1 MIKGNDMGLGLIVR
15 KEILDNLLNQR
26 FAAACIVSVLLILS
40 SMIVL
45 TSSYTDEWRDYQSR
59 TAAQEDFIEHY
70 GHWNRMQWMAR
81 QSHMPLHFQA
91 LVLGI
96 DREPE
101 QQNFVSNPVSALF
114 SRLDFVAI
122 VTVIMSLMAILFSY
136 DSISG
141 EREAGLLKQMLSMG
155 AGRRSILFGKILG
168 GIISLLVPFTI
179 GVLSGILYL
188 SVRSG
193 LQLRPADYGVFLV
206 LLAGSFCYVA
216 AFLTLGILVSA
227 RSHTSAQALLKTLFA
242 WVVLVLFLPNVSPFL
257 AARLYRIP
265 SKAKIDQ
272 ELTWI
277 TSDERDQIVRQRGQ
291 EILRSQY
298 PDLVSLSSL
307 NRNELAARVEADPAL
322 KERYAHYTNA
332 YDKMIGDVNREQ
344 REKGAKIY
352 DEFEAQ
358 SKYQERLA
366 TWIAS
371 LSPLADFVFL
381 ATDITETG
389 IHGDDHWLEEARQ
402 YNQKIGAFAQAR
414 YEREKAK
421 NPAFDSNDYLDMRD
435 RPKFTYHPEALSDRM
450 VRVLPQ
456 FSILI
461 LFNLLFVTVAQ
472 LSFSTYDVR

>member
-1 MIKGNDMGLGLIVR
+1 MRLGLIVR

-26 FAAACIVSVLLILS
+26 FAAACIVSVLLMLS

-45 TSSYTDEWRDYQSR
+45 TSSYIDEWRDYQSR
-59 TAAQEDFIEHY
+59 VATQEEFIEHY

-81 QSHMPLHFQA
+81 QTHMPVHYQA

-101 QQNFVSNPVSALF
+101 QQNFVSNPVSGLF

-141 EREAGLLKQMLSMG
+141 EREAGLLKQMLSAG
-155 AGRRSILFGKILG
+155 AARRSILFGKIFG

-188 SVRSG
+188 SVQSG
-193 LQLRPADYGVFLV
+193 LQLRLADYGAFLT
-206 LLAGSFCYVA
+206 LLAGSFFYIS
-216 AFLTLGILVSA
+216 AFFTLGVLVSA
-227 RSHTSAQALLKTLFA
+227 RSHTSAQALLKALFA

-257 AARLYRIP
+257 AARIYRIP
-265 SKAKIDQ
+265 SAAKVNQ
-272 ELTWI
+272 ELVWI

-291 EILRSQY
+291 ELLRSQF
-298 PDLVSLSSL
+298 PDLVALSSMS
-307 NRNELAARVEADPAL
+307 RNEVAERLGGDPAL
-322 KERYAHYTNA
+322 KERYARYTSA
-332 YDKMIGDVNREQ
+332 YDQIISDVNREQ
-344 REKGAKIY
+344 RAKADKIN
-352 DEFEAQ
+352 EAFEAR
-358 SKYQERLA
+358 SKYQEKLA

-389 IHGDDHWLEEARQ
+389 ISGDNHWIEEARQ
-402 YNQKIGAFAQAR
+402 YNGQIVAFARAR
-414 YEREKAK
+414 YEQEKAK

-435 RPKFTYHPEALSDRM
+435 RPKFVYHPEALSGRIE
-450 VRVLPQ
+450 RVLPQ
-456 FSILI
+456 FGILI
-461 LFNLLFVTVAQ
+461 LFGLLFVAFAHV
-472 LSFSTYDVR
+472 SFLKYDVR